1 MYKTIELAFTVHL
14 NKKTQSYLK
23 DSLERILTS
32 KIGFKF
38 SFTSIKYNPKIFL
51 DKCYRGRVF
60 RLVLAESSI
69 QMDHAATSNILF
81 PNCTFVYKV
90 SF

>member
-1 MYKTIELAFTVHL
+1 MYKTIELAFIAHL

-32 KIGFKF
+32 EIGFKF

-60 RLVLAESSI
+60 RLVLAESYI
-69 QMDHAATSNILF
+69 QMDHMQPPRTSCAHLSTKSPF
-81 PNCTFVYKV
+81 EA
-90 SF
+90 